1 MTNGSAATNPLEAPY
16 KRARRFALRAELR
29 PAVDAAPTGAPA
41 DAYAIL
47 RERLLVAANGNP
59 LRALVFAGCDGGE
72 GCSRVVREF
81 GTLLA
86 ESGHR
91 VVIVDG
97 RPHTGTGNGSGTGA
111 TPHRTD
117 AARPVGN
124 GNGAAKGSLTVV
136 EGPERDP
143 NPTNPLG
150 AAEFASWLEATRRS
164 HDYILIDAPPLLRRA
179 DATLLGR
186 MCDGVVVVVHAGVTE
201 RDLLVSVRDQL
212 ERAGANLVGV
222 VLNRAHAPAA
232 AFGR

>member
-1 MTNGSAATNPLEAPY
+1 MTNGSAATNQLEGWSR
-16 KRARRFALRAELR
+16 RARRFARRVEPQ
-29 PAVDAAPTGAPA
+29 PAVEATPAGAPA

-81 GTLLA
+81 GALLA

-91 VVIVDG
+91 VVLVDG
-97 RPHTGTGNGSGTGA
+97 RPHATNGHGHAGRKPEAIKAPANGSGT
-111 TPHRTD
+111 
-117 AARPVGN
+117 
-124 GNGAAKGSLTVV
+124 AKGSLVVV
-136 EGPERDP
+136 EGPERGAD
-143 NPTNPLG
+143 PTNPLG
-150 AAEFASWLEATRRS
+150 AAEFASWLETTRRS
-164 HDYILIDAPPLLRRA
+164 HDYILIDAPPLLRWA

-186 MCDGVVVVVHAGVTE
+186 MCDGVVVVVRAGVTE
-201 RDLLVSVRDQL
+201 RELLVNVRDQL

-232 AFGR
+232 TALGR

>member
-1 MTNGSAATNPLEAPY
+1 MMTNGSATTNRLEGSRP
-16 KRARRFALRAELR
+16 RARRFALRAN
-29 PAVDAAPTGAPA
+29 PHPTVDAAPTGAPV

-81 GTLLA
+81 GSQLA

-97 RPHTGTGNGSGTGA
+97 RPHTGNGA
-111 TPHRTD
+111 APHRAEVAT
-117 AARPVGN
+117 PVGN
-124 GNGAAKGSLTVV
+124 GNGAGKGSLTIV

-186 MCDGVVVVVHAGVTE
+186 MCDGVVVVVRAGVTE

-232 AFGR
+232 QFGR

>member
-1 MTNGSAATNPLEAPY
+1 MMTYGSAATHPLPDATPHT
-16 KRARRFALRAELR
+16 RRAARRADAH
-29 PAVDAAPTGAPA
+29 PAVDAAPNGAPA

-81 GTLLA
+81 GSLLA

-91 VVIVDG
+91 VVLVDG
-97 RPHTGTGNGSGTGA
+97 RPQGA
-111 TPHRTD
+111 NRTSATD
-117 AARPVGN
+117 VREELLDGGRNGN
-124 GNGAAKGSLTVV
+124 GNGHKGSLTIVQ
-136 EGPERDP
+136 GPERDS
-143 NPTNPLG
+143 NPSNPLG
-150 AAEFASWLEATRRS
+150 AAEFAAWLDATRRS

-186 MCDGVVVVVHAGVTE
+186 MCDGVVVVVRAGVTE

-232 AFGR
+232 PFRR